1 MLKLRSIF
9 SFFLILALFF
19 IAPACRQDQPT
30 SRFEQAQQE
39 STESGAVSVS
49 KDAVKGG
56 ELNLYFPEN
65 EGDYKIVY
73 VQEKRGFAQAKLQK
87 DGQKLALISISDVAN
102 NPTAADKFKDSK
114 ETIKSYPVVNQGSK
128 ATAILV
134 RDRYQ
139 VKIVSRSDSFDETAR
154 KEWLEKFDL
163 ETLAQL

>member
-19 IAPACRQDQPT
+19 IAPACSQDQPT

-39 STESGAVSVS
+39 STESGAVAVS

-56 ELNLYFPEN
+56 ELNRYFPEN
-65 EGDYKIVY
+65 EGDYKIIY
-73 VQEKRGFAQAKLQK
+73 VQEKRGFAQAKLQE
-87 DGQKLALISISDVAN
+87 DGQELALMSISDVAN

-114 ETIKSYPVVNQGSK
+114 ATIKSYPVVNQGSK
-128 ATAILV
+128 ATAVLV